1 MYGKLLLSLNIAF
14 SSCFQK
20 VTLRIDKCSYSQ
32 IVEDDGKVVEDRS
45 SCEIE
50 GEIWGSSM

>member
-1 MYGKLLLSLNIAF
+1 MHRRAHRYSDFVL
-14 SSCFQK
+14 QK
-20 VTLRIDKCSYSQ
+20 VVLRIDKCSQSKIVEDYGQ
-32 IVEDDGKVVEDRS
+32 IVEDRT

>member
-1 MYGKLLLSLNIAF
+1 MYGKLLLSLDIAF
-14 SSCFQK
+14 SFCFQK
-20 VTLRIDKCSYSQ
+20 VTLRIDKCSHSQ
-32 IVEDDGKVVEDRS
+32 IVEDDGQVVEDRS